1 MGTLYVVATPIG
13 NLKDIT
19 LRALEVLKSVR
30 YIACEDTRVT
40 KKLLFHYGIEGK
52 KLISYHEH
60 NEEEASEKILK
71 ILKEEDVALVSDAG
85 TPCIS
90 DPGYRVVKKAW
101 ENGFNVSPIPGAF
114 AGAAALSA
122 SGLPSD
128 KFLFLG
134 FLPNKEKQKKELLEK
149 YRTLEVTLIIY
160 ESPHKLLKTLQL
172 IAEICPVSKVV
183 VAKELTKIHEKFI
196 RGTSKEIY
204 KYFQD
209 NLEIIKGEFVI
220 LCYPEEEK
228 RNISEE
234 EILEKAKKLKEK
246 GMKTK
251 EISKTLSKET
261 GLSKN
266 EIYSLLLKKLNQ

>member
-1 MGTLYVVATPIG
+1 MGTLYIVATPIG

-40 KKLLFHYGIEGK
+40 KKLLSHYGIEGK

-60 NEEEASEKILK
+60 NEEEASENILK

-101 ENGFNVSPIPGAF
+101 ENGVNVSPIPGAF

-134 FLPNKEKQKKELLEK
+134 FLPNKEKQKKELLEEYK
-149 YRTLEVTLIIY
+149 NLEVTLIIY
-160 ESPHKLLKTLQL
+160 ESPHRLLKTLQL
-172 IAEICPVSKVV
+172 IAEVCPESKVV

-196 RGTSKEIY
+196 RGTSKEVY

-209 NLEIIKGEFVI
+209 NPEIIKGEFVI
-220 LCYPEEEK
+220 LCYPEKEERK
-228 RNISEE
+228 ISEE

-266 EIYSLLLKKLNQ
+266 EIYNLLLKKLK

>member
-19 LRALEVLKSVR
+19 LRALEVLKSVK

-40 KKLLFHYGIEGK
+40 KKLLSHYGIEGK

-71 ILKEEDVALVSDAG
+71 VLKEEDVALVSDAG

-134 FLPNKEKQKKELLEK
+134 FLPNKEKQKKDLLEEYK
-149 YRTLEVTLIIY
+149 ILEVTLIIY
-160 ESPHKLLKTLQL
+160 ESPHRLLKTLQL
-172 IAEICPVSKVV
+172 IAEICPESKVV

-196 RGTSKEIY
+196 RGTSKEVY

-209 NLEIIKGEFVI
+209 NPEILKGEFVI

-234 EILEKAKKLKEK
+234 KILEKAKKLREK

-251 EISKTLSKET
+251 EISRTLSKET

-266 EIYSLLLKKLNQ
+266 ELYNLLLKKLK

>member
-1 MGTLYVVATPIG
+1 MGTLYIVATPIG

-19 LRALEVLKSVR
+19 LRALEVLKSVK

-40 KKLLFHYGIEGK
+40 KKLLSHYGIEGK
-52 KLISYHEH
+52 RLISYHEH

-71 ILKEEDVALVSDAG
+71 VLKEEDVALVSDAG

-134 FLPNKEKQKKELLEK
+134 FLPNKEKQKKELLEEYK
-149 YRTLEVTLIIY
+149 TLEVTLIIY
-160 ESPHKLLKTLQL
+160 ESPHRLLKTLQL
-172 IAEICPVSKVV
+172 IAEICPESKVV

-196 RGTSKEIY
+196 RGTSKEVY

-209 NLEIIKGEFVI
+209 NPEIIKGEFVI
-220 LCYPEEEK
+220 LCYPEKEERK
-228 RNISEE
+228 ISEE

-266 EIYSLLLKKLNQ
+266 EIYNLLLKKLK

>member
-1 MGTLYVVATPIG
+1 MGTLYIVATPIG

-40 KKLLFHYGIEGK
+40 KKLLSHYGIEGK

-134 FLPNKEKQKKELLEK
+134 FLPNKEKQKKELLEEYK
-149 YRTLEVTLIIY
+149 TLEVTLIIY
-160 ESPHKLLKTLQL
+160 ESPHRLLKTLQL
-172 IAEICPVSKVV
+172 IAEICPESKVV

-196 RGTSKEIY
+196 RGTSKEVC

-209 NLEIIKGEFVI
+209 NPEIIRGEFVI
-220 LCYPEEEK
+220 LCYPEKEERK
-228 RNISEE
+228 ISEE

-266 EIYSLLLKKLNQ
+266 EIYNLLLKKLK

>member
-19 LRALEVLKSVR
+19 LRALDILKNVE

-40 KKLLFHYGIEGK
+40 RKLLSHYGIEGK
-52 KLISYHEH
+52 KLISYYEH
-60 NEEEASEKILK
+60 NEEKAAEKILS
-71 ILKEEDVALVSDAG
+71 ILKEKDVALVSDAG

-90 DPGYRVVKKAW
+90 DPGYKVVKRAW
-101 ENGFNVSPIPGAF
+101 EKGFNVSPIPGAF

-128 KFLFLG
+128 KFFFLG
-134 FLPNKEKQKKELLEK
+134 FLPHKEKHKKDILEK
-149 YRTLEVTLIIY
+149 YKSLEITLIFY
-160 ESPHKLLKTLQL
+160 ESPHRLLKTLQL
-172 IAEICPVSKVV
+172 LSEICPKSKVV

-196 RGTSKEIY
+196 RGTSKEVY
-204 KYFQD
+204 EYFLD
-209 NLEIIKGEFVI
+209 NPDLIKGEFVI

-228 RNISEE
+228 AVSEE
-234 EILEKAKKLKEK
+234 EIFEKAQKLKEK

-251 EISKTLSKET
+251 EIAKTISKET

-266 EIYSLLLKKLNQ
+266 EIYNFLLKFLD

>member
-13 NLKDIT
+13 NLQDIT
-19 LRALEVLKSVR
+19 LRALEVLKSVK

-40 KKLLFHYGIEGK
+40 KKLLSHYGIEGK

-149 YRTLEVTLIIY
+149 YKTLEVTLIIY
-160 ESPHKLLKTLQL
+160 ESPHRLLKTLQL
-172 IAEICPVSKVV
+172 ITEVCPESKVV

-196 RGTSKEIY
+196 RGTSKEVY

-209 NLEIIKGEFVI
+209 NQEIIKGEFVI

-234 EILEKAKKLKEK
+234 KILEKAKKLREK

-251 EISKTLSKET
+251 EISRTLSKET

-266 EIYSLLLKKLNQ
+266 EIYNLLLKKLK